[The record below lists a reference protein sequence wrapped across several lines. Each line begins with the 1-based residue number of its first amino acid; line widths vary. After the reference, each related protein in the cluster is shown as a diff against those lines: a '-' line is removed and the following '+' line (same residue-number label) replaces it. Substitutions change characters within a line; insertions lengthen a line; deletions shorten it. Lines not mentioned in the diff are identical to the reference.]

1 MFTNEQMKAIQ
12 WFNGPMLVLGTPGS
26 GKTTVITNRVNNLIY
41 EYNVRPE
48 NILVITFTKA
58 AADSMQR
65 RFLDM
70 SGLERTTVRFGTF
83 HSFFYWIIR
92 TAYKKNFTVL
102 DETVKKEAIRN
113 IIRNEDNTYD
123 NDEMVQSVI
132 NQISRLSSDM
142 IDIENYYSRDL
153 PDEVFKKVYSKYG
166 EYKSAHVCLDF
177 DDMVTE
183 CYRLLSARSDILD
196 SIRNMY
202 KYIMVDEFQ
211 DTNRIQYEIL
221 RLLAHPRDNVFV
233 VGDDDQSI
241 YGFRGAKPDI
251 MLRFP
256 DEFKGTEIIQ
266 LSSNF
271 RCPQEI
277 VSLSKTIIDANKNR
291 YKKTLVSE
299 VNEEGKA
306 YVIKVPDEKAQT
318 ASIVSRIISAHEK
331 GLAYDE
337 IAVLYRTN
345 MRPGRLI
352 NELGRYNIPFCVKD
366 KMPDIFSSFSV
377 KPVIAYISFALGENT
392 RQNFLAFMNKPV
404 RYISRDMLK
413 GNEIDLEMLLKASE
427 AKDYLYKNIK
437 RLMAELGTISR
448 LKPFSAV
455 NYIRQAV
462 GYEDYLKK
470 LAEERNIDYD
480 SLSEQLD
487 EFQDLIRDAEDYD
500 EMFEIIRKTRLLY
513 EKLASES
520 EMKKKNAVQLMTLHS
535 AKGLE
540 FRNVHIMDVVEGI
553 IPHKKSKAESEVEE
567 ERRMFYVGVTRSSS
581 MLYMY
586 VPNEIGERK
595 SIQSRFLD
603 SWRI

>member
-1 MFTNEQMKAIQ
+1 
-12 WFNGPMLVLGTPGS
+12 
-26 GKTTVITNRVNNLIY
+26 
-41 EYNVRPE
+41 
-48 NILVITFTKA
+48 
-58 AADSMQR
+58 
-65 RFLDM
+65 
-70 SGLERTTVRFGTF
+70 
-83 HSFFYWIIR
+83 
-92 TAYKKNFTVL
+92 
-102 DETVKKEAIRN
+102 
-113 IIRNEDNTYD
+113 
-123 NDEMVQSVI
+123 
-132 NQISRLSSDM
+132 
-142 IDIENYYSRDL
+142 
-153 PDEVFKKVYSKYG
+153 
-166 EYKSAHVCLDF
+166 
-177 DDMVTE
+177 
-183 CYRLLSARSDILD
+183 
-196 SIRNMY
+196 
-202 KYIMVDEFQ
+202 
-211 DTNRIQYEIL
+211 
-221 RLLAHPRDNVFV
+221 
-233 VGDDDQSI
+233 
-241 YGFRGAKPDI
+241 
-251 MLRFP
+251 
-256 DEFKGTEIIQ
+256 
-266 LSSNF
+266 
-271 RCPQEI
+271 
-277 VSLSKTIIDANKNR
+277 
-291 YKKTLVSE
+291 
-299 VNEEGKA
+299 
-306 YVIKVPDEKAQT
+306 
-318 ASIVSRIISAHEK
+318 
-331 GLAYDE
+331 
-337 IAVLYRTN
+337 

-377 KPVIAYISFALGENT
+377 KPVIAYISFALGGNT
-392 RQNFLAFMNKPV
+392 RQNFLSFMNKPV

-513 EKLASES
+513 EKLAAES

-540 FRNVHIMDVVEGI
+540 FRNVHIMEVVEGI

-586 VPNEIGERK
+586 VPIEIGERK